1 MNQIFRV
8 VSQGETIYVPSQK
21 NEEGRTFKSTIVL
34 QEIGNGKHANTY
46 AATMLGK
53 TAQCKFYKGEIVAA
67 VLKFSVHE
75 HNGQQYQDVLVDDI
89 IKLKQ

>member
-34 QEIGNGKHANTY
+34 QEIGGKHANTY
-46 AATMLGK
+46 VATLFGK
-53 TAQCKFYKGEIVAA
+53 DAQCRFYEGELVVAA
-67 VLKFSVHE
+67 LHFSVHE
-75 HNGQQYQDVLVDDI
+75 HNGQSYQDVVVDEI
-89 IKLKQ
+89 VKL

>member
-34 QEIGNGKHANTY
+34 QEIGGKHTNTY

-53 TAQCKFYKGEIVAA
+53 MAQCKFYKGELVAA
-67 VLKFSVHE
+67 VLKFAVHE